1 MYHETNS
8 LPGDAALEKFTAKGG
23 SMSTVKIGPN
33 RQVTIPQDVL
43 EKLEVG
49 VGDSLQ
55 ADVEEGKLVLRPK
68 SAPVLAPEE
77 EKLLLQ
83 ARRKIARIRKDLAR
97 SRGLTSAEANIAVR
111 AGLIDSDQRWWW
123 TEVWQSGERQAGG
136 GIKGGRVKV
145 CGD

>member
-55 ADVEEGKLVLRPK
+55 ANVEEGKLVLTPK
-68 SAPVLAPEE
+68 SAPALTPEE
-77 EKLLLQ
+77 EKLLQQ
-83 ARRKIARIRKDLAR
+83 AKRKIGRVRKDLVR
-97 SRGLTSAEANIAVR
+97 SRGLTREEADIAVR
-111 AGLIDSDQRWWW
+111 ARLIR
-123 TEVWQSGERQAGG
+123 
-136 GIKGGRVKV
+136 
-145 CGD
+145 